1 MSIKIYGWVPM
12 IRMSDMRYPVYLS
25 DFKAENTNVSTGAF
39 VYEEG
44 MAEFGYY
51 PVIDVEIPQ
60 GDVVTEG
67 RPQQGEDG
75 VWYKTWIAR
84 DYTEE
89 EIAENLRREKEQRTY
104 SAKSNFENENMNG
117 FQFGDH
123 LLSLDYNSISLY
135 HSIIVAAQYAE
146 ENKIFSLMTQDNK
159 VVELTRDDMI
169 VELETA
175 ISEYV
180 GAYNNLCDY
189 VKELDQIEKI
199 EDLPEVP
206 YSFR

>member
-117 FQFGDH
+117 LQSGDH

-146 ENKIFSLMTQDNK
+146 EGKIFSLMTQNNK
-159 VVELTRDDMI
+159 VVELARDDMV

-180 GAYNNLCDY
+180 GAYNNLCAY
-189 VKELDQIEKI
+189 VKELNQVEKI